1 MVRRVKIPVRSMG
14 SEVEDPNVETLASW
28 IAIHRGTE
36 ADLITYKLEE
46 SYRSQQVVEHPAA
59 GGCFYGSRILQALE
73 GCSEGQLREEP
84 AVRSSLLLED
94 GVYLALHRKGIWGSL
109 PAPQLLEVNDAYFRN
124 PEEFEAALCL
134 CYQEIL
140 RTQRDAGMGGH
151 ILLSR
156 DLREEELDRLSGP
169 KVFFYLFQPNA
180 ESLGS
185 LLEHQRDVAI
195 SPPHLPMI
203 VDLMEEYEVRRL
215 ILLDPKEEDLTTA
228 LQYID
233 REMLMAGGYCTSE
246 CSTYWNTLAERA
258 YVKR

>member
-156 DLREEELDRLSGP
+156 DLREEEL
-169 KVFFYLFQPNA
+169 
-180 ESLGS
+180 
-185 LLEHQRDVAI
+185 QRDVAI